1 MTEIAPAIFYSLCVR
16 DELDELDDT
25 LSEQFPTRRYRSP
38 ESRLAAALI
47 AQALVDS
54 RDIHVTSGL
63 RQSALKWFSG
73 APALL
78 SFDQACVLAG
88 IDEQAVKGAIA
99 RGHSFV
105 WSADSNA
112 VQVLDLRERSVR
124 KFARTKAT

>member
-1 MTEIAPAIFYSLCVR
+1 MR
-16 DELDELDDT
+16 DELDELVDT
-25 LSEQFPTRRYRSP
+25 LSEQFPTRCYGSP

-47 AQALVDS
+47 AGALVDS
-54 RDIHVTSGL
+54 RDIHVASGL

-88 IDEQAVKGAIA
+88 IDEEAVKGAIA
-99 RGHSFV
+99 RGHGFV
-105 WSADSNA
+105 WTADSNA
-112 VQVLDLRERSVR
+112 VQVLGVRERSVR